1 MSKKAF
7 GGPADQFCPGALVA
21 GLSPPPPLMLN
32 VPLYVEK
39 LQRQPWAQV
48 LFEHWGVSVD

>member
-1 MSKKAF
+1 
-7 GGPADQFCPGALVA
+7 
-21 GLSPPPPLMLN
+21 MLN

-48 LFEHWGVSVD
+48 LFEHWGGECGLSRRSRGLPQGITDTYFPSGEF

>member
-21 GLSPPPPLMLN
+21 GLSSPPLMLN